1 MMKTFGGILG
11 IVIAGLVILVVVN
24 AAYII
29 DETEQV
35 IITQFGEPVGDPVT
49 TPSLK
54 LKVPFIQNES
64 PRAGLPGLAVS
75 GPHHTSSL
83 ARRLPNLGWAGLG
96 TPALGGSRPG
106 SPR

>member
-1 MMKTFGGILG
+1 MKPKHLIQ
-11 IVIAGLVILVVVN
+11 IAVLVAALILVGGS
-24 AAYII
+24 AYTVS
-29 DETEQV
+29 EVQQV

-49 TPSLK
+49 TPGLK